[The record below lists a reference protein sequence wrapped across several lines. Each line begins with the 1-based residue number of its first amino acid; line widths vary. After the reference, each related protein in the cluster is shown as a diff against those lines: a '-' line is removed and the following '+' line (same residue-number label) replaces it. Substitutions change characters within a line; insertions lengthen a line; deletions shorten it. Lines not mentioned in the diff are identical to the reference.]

1 MTLCFPFC
9 RVKFSL
15 IAVSLDGPHATPIAG
30 GGIQMFLGS
39 EGVQKVPTATIS
51 SIPKISPLKKTS
63 NRFLINSYPLFRL
76 NILAMRNPRSPVFA
90 GCLASSVLMTILSVL
105 VGWAAPS
112 LISRKWAHH
121 TTTLL
126 FFIFGLW
133 SLWEGFTEDGDED
146 ELEEVEE
153 KLNANLRG
161 NGGKAKGSSKAD
173 DDSKKQR
180 KPFLT
185 HFFSPIFL
193 KAFSLTF
200 FGEWGDKSQLA
211 TISLAADENPTGV
224 VLGGIIGQALCC
236 IVAVIGGKSLASRIS
251 EKVVATVTGILF
263 LVFGAQSF
271 ISTV

>member
-1 MTLCFPFC
+1 MTFSILEGLTKSLAMTVLSEIGDYTFC
-9 RVKFSL
+9 V
-15 IAVSLDGPHATPIAG
+15 AA
-30 GGIQMFLGS
+30 
-39 EGVQKVPTATIS
+39 
-51 SIPKISPLKKTS
+51 
-63 NRFLINSYPLFRL
+63 
-76 NILAMRNPRSPVFA
+76 ILAMRNPRSPVFA